1 MHRPVEHSAPRP
13 VEHELME
20 ALQRLVDRRPQDPD
34 LAQKAQRGTLKINI
48 SSVAKEAGRSRTL
61 VSHGRCAYPQ
71 VRAAILNYRN
81 YRNPPKQAT
90 SMAEINRWLRGE
102 NAELRRS
109 IKLAREAMAAMVRRM
124 ERIKNEADREVLAA
138 RRREQGGNRDPN
150 EIAGVRADQIT
161 PTILNLV
168 RESE

>member
-1 MHRPVEHSAPRP
+1 MNGPVEHSAPRP

-48 SSVAKEAGRSRTL
+48 SSVAKEAGRSRSL
-61 VSHGRCAYPQ
+61 GSHGCCAYPQ

-81 YRNPPKQAT
+81 PPNQAT
-90 SMAEINRWLRGE
+90 SMAEINRRLRSE

-109 IKLAREAMAAMVRRM
+109 IKLAREAMAAMVRRV

-138 RRREQGGNRDPN
+138 RRREQRGNRDPN
-150 EIAGVRADQIT
+150 EIAGIRPDQVT

-168 RESE
+168 QRSE

>member
-1 MHRPVEHSAPRP
+1 MNGPVEHSAPRP

-61 VSHGRCAYPQ
+61 VSHGCCAYPQ

-81 YRNPPKQAT
+81 PPNQAT
-90 SMAEINRWLRGE
+90 SMAEINRRLRSE

-109 IKLAREAMAAMVRRM
+109 IKLAREAMAAMVRRV

>member
-1 MHRPVEHSAPRP
+1 MNGPVEHSAPRP
-13 VEHELME
+13 VEHELMD

-61 VSHGRCAYPQ
+61 VSHGCCAYPQ

-81 YRNPPKQAT
+81 PPNQAT
-90 SMAEINRWLRGE
+90 SMAEINRRLRSE

-109 IKLAREAMAAMVRRM
+109 IKLAREAMAAMVRRV

>member
-1 MHRPVEHSAPRP
+1 MNGPVEHSAPRP

-61 VSHGRCAYPQ
+61 VSHGCCAYPQ

-81 YRNPPKQAT
+81 PPNQAT
-90 SMAEINRWLRGE
+90 SMAEINRRLRSE

>member
-1 MHRPVEHSAPRP
+1 MNGPVEHSAPRP
-13 VEHELME
+13 VEHELMD

-61 VSHGRCAYPQ
+61 VSHGCCAYPQ

-81 YRNPPKQAT
+81 PPNQAT
-90 SMAEINRWLRGE
+90 SMAEINRRLRSE

-109 IKLAREAMAAMVRRM
+109 IKLAREAMAAMVRRV

-138 RRREQGGNRDPN
+138 RRREQRGNRDPN

>member
-1 MHRPVEHSAPRP
+1 MNGPVEHSAPRP

-61 VSHGRCAYPQ
+61 VSHGCCAYPQ

-81 YRNPPKQAT
+81 PPNQAT
-90 SMAEINRWLRGE
+90 SMAEINRRLRSE

-109 IKLAREAMAAMVRRM
+109 IKLAREAMAEMVRRV
-124 ERIKNEADREVLAA
+124 ESIKNEADREVLAA
-138 RRREQGGNRDPN
+138 RRREQRGNRDPN

>member
-1 MHRPVEHSAPRP
+1 
-13 VEHELME
+13 
-20 ALQRLVDRRPQDPD
+20 
-34 LAQKAQRGTLKINI
+34 
-48 SSVAKEAGRSRTL
+48 
-61 VSHGRCAYPQ
+61 
-71 VRAAILNYRN
+71 
-81 YRNPPKQAT
+81 
-90 SMAEINRWLRGE
+90 MAEINRRLRSE

-109 IKLAREAMAAMVRRM
+109 IKLAREAMAAMVRRV

-138 RRREQGGNRDPN
+138 RRREQRGNRDPN

>member
-1 MHRPVEHSAPRP
+1 MNGPVEHSEPRP

-61 VSHGRCAYPQ
+61 VSHGCCAYPQ

-81 YRNPPKQAT
+81 PPNQAT
-90 SMAEINRWLRGE
+90 SMAEINRRLRSE

-109 IKLAREAMAAMVRRM
+109 IKLAREAMAAMVRRV

-138 RRREQGGNRDPN
+138 RRREQRGNRDPN

>member
-1 MHRPVEHSAPRP
+1 MHRPTEHSVVRP
-13 VEHELME
+13 VERELVE
-20 ALQRLVDRRPQDPD
+20 ALQRLVDRRPQDPN
-34 LAQKAQRGTLKINI
+34 LAQKAQRGTLKINV

-61 VSHGRCAYPQ
+61 LSHGRCAYPQ

-81 YRNPPKQAT
+81 PPNQAT
-90 SMAEINRWLRGE
+90 SMAEINRRLRGE

-124 ERIKNEADREVLAA
+124 ERVKNEADREVLAA
-138 RRREQGGNRDPN
+138 QRREQRGNRDPN
-150 EIAGVRADQIT
+150 EIAGVRPDQLT

-168 RESE
+168 PRPE

>member
-1 MHRPVEHSAPRP
+1 MNGPVEHSAPRP

-61 VSHGRCAYPQ
+61 VSHGCCAYPQ

-81 YRNPPKQAT
+81 PPNQAT
-90 SMAEINRWLRGE
+90 SMAEINRRLRSE

-109 IKLAREAMAAMVRRM
+109 IKLAREAMAAMVRRV

-138 RRREQGGNRDPN
+138 RRREQRGNRDPN

>member
-1 MHRPVEHSAPRP
+1 MNGPVEHSAPRP

-61 VSHGRCAYPQ
+61 VSHGCCAYPQ

-81 YRNPPKQAT
+81 PPKQAT
-90 SMAEINRWLRGE
+90 STAEINRRLRSE

-109 IKLAREAMAAMVRRM
+109 IKLAREAMAAMVRRV

-138 RRREQGGNRDPN
+138 RRREQRGNRDPN